1 MRTKNTL
8 KTFLYG
14 IFFTS
19 IIAILGLVKTRILL
33 SCLGD
38 EYVGIYQLFYQI
50 YLYLSI
56 VDGGI
61 GASVTY
67 QLYNPVNSNDTK
79 KINRIIEGSRRYFSK
94 IGIFVI
100 LLGILI
106 SFEIMFFI
114 KETTINVLY
123 IKICFI
129 LYIISSAISY
139 FTISHALLYESE
151 QKLYKSSNLNHM
163 LSIVESIVAI
173 IVALLGGKLLTI
185 LICFV
190 VLSFVK
196 NVILVV
202 QSRKDHK
209 YLEKTNNPDF
219 SFKKDANSLL
229 VNKVNTLVFENSNVL
244 IVSKFLGLKFVIIY
258 NAYNQIVT
266 MIKLMIQRLSS
277 ALLPSVGNLL
287 VSEKEKAKKVFVELN
302 SLLFYLANVL
312 VVPIFFMLTP
322 FIGLWYGAD
331 YESTKL
337 VCLLFSLLLYIE
349 IIRISLETY
358 VKASG
363 EFKEIK
369 NCGIYQSVVCLTL
382 SLILVHKFGIM
393 GILFSTIFAFVTGTF
408 AQYPRIICKKII
420 NDKIESYYLK
430 CAKYLLGLVLSFG
443 IICFLDSVISISSL
457 MTWALKGFILLIV
470 NLIVTS
476 AYYFLTKE
484 LYFLERFKFLLNKRK
499 RNLKENH

>member
-8 KTFLYG
+8 KTFLFG
-14 IFFTS
+14 IFFTV
-19 IIAILGLVKTRILL
+19 IIAILGLVKTKILL

-67 QLYNPVNSNDTK
+67 QLYNPVNSNNTK
-79 KINRIIEGSRRYFSK
+79 KINRIIEGSKRYFNK

-114 KETTINVLY
+114 KETTISVLY

-139 FTISHALLYESE
+139 FTISHSLLYESE

-163 LSIVESIVAI
+163 LSIIESIVAI
-173 IVALLGGKLLTI
+173 VVAMLGGKLLTI

-190 VLSFVK
+190 VLSVTK
-196 NVILVV
+196 NVILVI
-202 QSRKDHK
+202 QSRKDHN

-229 VNKVNTLVFENSNVL
+229 VNKVNTLIFENSNVL
-244 IVSKFLGLKFVIIY
+244 IVSKFLGLKAVIVY

-266 MIKLMIQRLSS
+266 MIKLMIQRLSA

-287 VSEKEKAKKVFVELN
+287 VSEKEKAKNIFIELN
-302 SLLFYLANVL
+302 SLLFYLANIL

-322 FIGLWYGAD
+322 FIGLWYGTE

-337 VCLLFSLLLYIE
+337 VCFLFSMLLFIE
-349 IIRISLETY
+349 IIRISLETF

-369 NCGIYQSVVCLTL
+369 NCGIYQSVICLTL
-382 SLILVHKFGIM
+382 SLILVHKFGIG
-393 GILFSTIFAFVTGTF
+393 GILFSTIFAFSVGTF

-420 NDKIESYYLK
+420 NDKIEKYYLK
-430 CAKYLLGLVLSFG
+430 CGKYLLGFILSFG
-443 IICFLDSVISISSL
+443 IIYFLDSVIAISSL
-457 MTWALKGFILLIV
+457 MAWVLKGLLLFSV
-470 NLIVTS
+470 NLIITS
-476 AYYFLTKE
+476 VYYYVINE
-484 LYFLERFKFLLNKRK
+484 LYFFERLKFLLNNRK
-499 RNLKENH
+499 RG

>member
-19 IIAILGLVKTRILL
+19 IIAILGLVKTKILL

-38 EYVGIYQLFYQI
+38 EYVGVYQLFYQI

-67 QLYNPVNSNDTK
+67 QLYKPISSNNTK
-79 KINRIIEGSRRYFSK
+79 KINRIIEGSRRYFNK

-100 LLGILI
+100 LLGLLI

-114 KETTINVLY
+114 KETTISVMY

-129 LYIISSAISY
+129 LYIVSSAISY
-139 FTISHALLYESE
+139 FTISHALLYEAE

-163 LSIVESIVAI
+163 LSISESIVAI
-173 IVALLGGKLLTI
+173 IIAKLGGKLLIILTSFVILSFIKCTI
-185 LICFV
+185 L
-190 VLSFVK
+190 VL
-196 NVILVV
+196 

-209 YLEKTNNPDF
+209 YLKRVDNPDF
-219 SFKKDANSLL
+219 SFKKDANSLI
-229 VNKVNTLVFENSNVL
+229 VNKINTLIFENSNIL
-244 IVSKFLGLKFVIIY
+244 IVSKFLGLKIVIVY

-266 MIKLMIQRLSS
+266 MIKQMIQRLSA

-287 VSEKEKAKKVFVELN
+287 VSEKSKAKSIFIELN
-302 SLLFYLANVL
+302 SLLFYLANLL

-322 FIGLWYGAD
+322 FIGLWYGSE
-331 YESTKL
+331 YESTQL
-337 VCLLFSLLLYIE
+337 VCFLFSMLLYVE

-358 VKASG
+358 IKASG
-363 EFKEIK
+363 EFKKIK
-369 NCGIYQSVVCLTL
+369 NCGIYQSIVCLTL
-382 SLILVHKFGIM
+382 SLILVNKFGIG
-393 GILFSTIFAFVTGTF
+393 GILFATLFAFITGTF
-408 AQYPRIICKKII
+408 MQYPRIICKQII
-420 NDKIESYYLK
+420 NDKTRSYYLK
-430 CAKYLLGLVLSFG
+430 VIKYVAGLLISFG
-443 IICFLDSVISISSL
+443 IIYFVDSRIHIASL
-457 MTWALKGFILLIV
+457 ITWGLKGVLLFTINFV
-470 NLIVTS
+470 ITS
-476 AYYFLTKE
+476 LYYYFIKE
-484 LYFLERFKFLLNKRK
+484 TYFFERIKFLLKKTVKSN
-499 RNLKENH
+499 